1 MRSMLLAAAVSLFAT
16 GALAQDQQEAIIQTS
31 LGTISI
37 ALDAQHAPQ
46 TVANF
51 IRYANEKHFDGTV
64 IYRVVPGFVLQMG
77 SYDANGAPRPT
88 HAGIPLEANNG
99 VSNIRGSVA
108 MARSDDP
115 SSATAEF
122 FISLSDNSASLDHA
136 ASDTANTT
144 GYAVFGHVTGGMDV
158 ADKIAAVPLGG
169 VGPFAG
175 AAPLVPVVIEKVSVV
190 DAPPT
195 PPAAAELPPDTH

>member
-1 MRSMLLAAAVSLFAT
+1 MRSMLLAAAAT
-16 GALAQDQQEAIIQTS
+16 LLLASSAVAQEQEAVIQTS
-31 LGTISI
+31 LGRITI
-37 ALDAQHAPQ
+37 ALDAGHAPL

-64 IYRVVPGFVLQMG
+64 VYRVVPGFVLQMG
-77 SYDANGAPRPT
+77 SYDADGRPRPT
-88 HAGIPLEANNG
+88 EAGIPLEANNG
-99 VSNIRGSVA
+99 LSNIRGSVA
-108 MARSDDP
+108 MARGDDP

-136 ASDTANTT
+136 ASDAADTT

-158 ADKIAAVPLGG
+158 ADRIAAVPLGG

-175 AAPLVPVVIEKVSVV
+175 AAPMTPVVIENVSVV
-190 DAPPT
+190 EAPPV
-195 PPAAAELPPDTH
+195 PPAATELPPDTR